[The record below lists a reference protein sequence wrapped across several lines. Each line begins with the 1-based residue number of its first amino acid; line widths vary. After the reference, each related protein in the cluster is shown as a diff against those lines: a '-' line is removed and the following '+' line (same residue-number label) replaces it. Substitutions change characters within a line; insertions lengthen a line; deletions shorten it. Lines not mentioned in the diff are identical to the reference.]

1 MNNINMKASQEK
13 NHQLDNSFLVKK
25 IGVSRETCENMHFYY
40 SFLFHWNQKINLV
53 SRKSIDSSW
62 PRHFLDSAQLWFS
75 LPKGVKSWLDF
86 GSGAGFPGLV
96 ISIIAKELKP
106 DLRVILVEKNQK
118 KGIFLEQVVKKLSLN
133 AKVICSRIEEI
144 EPQKVDVIS
153 ARAVGRLKSLI
164 EVAYMHKN
172 DRTIS
177 FFPKGKKYKGELEES
192 SQDWIFEVRQITN
205 LFEKDSPILEIRNIE
220 VAK

>member
-1 MNNINMKASQEK
+1 MININMKASQEK
-13 NHQLDNSFLVKK
+13 NHQLDNSFLVEK

-40 SFLFHWNQKINLV
+40 SLLFQWNQKINLV

-75 LPKGVKSWLDF
+75 LPMGVKSWLDF

-118 KGIFLEQVVKKLSLN
+118 KGYFLEAVVKKLSLN
-133 AKVICSRIEEI
+133 TTVICSRIEEI

-153 ARAVGRLKSLI
+153 ARAVGRLNFLI
-164 EVAYMHKN
+164 EVAYMHRN
-172 DRTIS
+172 YRTIS
-177 FFPKGKKYKGELEES
+177 FFPKGKKYKGELKES
-192 SQDWIFEVRQITN
+192 LKYWIFEVRQVTN

>member
-1 MNNINMKASQEK
+1 MININMKASQEK
-13 NHQLDNSFLVKK
+13 NHQLDNSLLVEK
-25 IGVSRETCENMHFYY
+25 IGVSRETCENMHLYY
-40 SFLFHWNQKINLV
+40 SLLFQWNQKINLV
-53 SRKSIDSSW
+53 SRKSIDTSW

-118 KGIFLEQVVKKLSLN
+118 KGYFLAEVVKKLSLN
-133 AKVICSRIEEI
+133 AEVFCSRIEEL

-164 EVAYMHKN
+164 EVAYMHRN
-172 DRTIS
+172 DRTIG

-192 SQDWIFEVRQITN
+192 LQHWTFEVRQVTN

>member
-1 MNNINMKASQEK
+1 MKADQEK
-13 NHQLDNSFLVKK
+13 NHQLDNRFLVEK
-25 IGVSRETCENMHFYY
+25 IGVSRETCENMRLYY
-40 SFLFHWNQKINLV
+40 NLLFQWNKKINLV

-62 PRHFLDSAQLWFS
+62 TRHFLDSAQLWFS
-75 LPKGVKSWLDF
+75 LPKGVNTWLDF

-96 ISIIAKELKP
+96 ISTIAKELKP
-106 DLRVILVEKNQK
+106 DLRVILVEKNRK
-118 KGIFLEQVVKKLSLN
+118 KGHFLEAVVEKLSLN
-133 AKVICSRIEEI
+133 ATVICSRIEEI

-164 EVAYMHKN
+164 EVAYTHRN
-172 DRTIS
+172 DKTIG
-177 FFPKGKKYKGELEES
+177 FFPKGKKYRAELEES
-192 SQDWIFEVRQITN
+192 LQYWIFEVRQVTN